1 MIVADRKSLDEIL
14 AMVQDNKKILIV
26 GCKGCVTVCNVGG
39 KKEVEVLAS
48 TMKIARKK
56 DGNDIEIDTRT
67 LERQCDKEYVE
78 QIADN
83 VGDYEAVIS
92 MACGVGPQFLSE
104 MYKDQVF
111 YPAVNTTFFG
121 GATQHGIWE
130 ERCAGCGTCGIHMFG
145 GLCPIAR
152 CAKSLLHGPCGGS
165 SNGICEV
172 HKETECIWDS
182 IVNKKMDQGKLEDLM
197 DVKGPKSWRTS
208 RDGGP
213 RRSIREELLQGNI

>member
-14 AMVQDNKKILIV
+14 AMVEDNKKILIV

-39 KKEVEVLAS
+39 VKEVEILAS

-56 DGNDIEIDTRT
+56 DGNDIEIDMRT
-67 LERQCDKEYVE
+67 LERQCDNEYVE
-78 QIADN
+78 QLAET
-83 VGDYEAVIS
+83 VGDYDAVIS
-92 MACGVGPQFLSE
+92 MACGVGPQFLAE
-104 MYKDQVF
+104 MYKDQTF

-121 GATQHGIWE
+121 GATQHGVWE
-130 ERCAGCGTCGIHMFG
+130 ERCAGCGACGIHNFG

-165 SNGICEV
+165 ADGICEV
-172 HKETECIWDS
+172 DKDTECIWDS
-182 IVNKKMDQGKLEDLM
+182 IVNKKMEQGRLEDLM
-197 DVKGPKSWRTS
+197 DVKAPKSWKTS

-213 RRSIREELLQGNI
+213 RRSIREELVQGNI